1 MHACANRARVR
12 VARGNGPAAARG
24 SVGRVPAPTPPR
36 LAFSAKPFHR
46 LTLMELHDLLRLRT
60 DVFVV
65 GQRITV
71 EAEIDGKDP
80 ECLHVLG
87 TDPAGDMVATARLF
101 VGADPVKVGRVCV
114 APPLQRR
121 GAGTALMEYVHGL
134 LAGRR
139 AAMSAQAHLVP
150 WYERLGWRPVGA
162 LYDEAEI
169 PHRRLERTFAPLQ
182 AKG

>member
-1 MHACANRARVR
+1 
-12 VARGNGPAAARG
+12 
-24 SVGRVPAPTPPR
+24 VPSRSSPR
-36 LAFSAKPFHR
+36 LTFSAKPFHR

-71 EAEIDGKDP
+71 EAEIDGRDP

-87 TDPAGDMVATARLF
+87 LEPTGEMVATARLF
-101 VGADPVKVGRVCV
+101 VGEDPVKVGRVCV
-114 APPLQRR
+114 HPALQRR
-121 GAGTALMEYVHGL
+121 GAGTALMEHVHGL

-150 WYERLGWRPVGA
+150 WYVRLGWTPVGGV
-162 LYDEAEI
+162 YDEAEI
-169 PHRRLERTFAPLQ
+169 PHRRLERTFPAT
-182 AKG
+182 